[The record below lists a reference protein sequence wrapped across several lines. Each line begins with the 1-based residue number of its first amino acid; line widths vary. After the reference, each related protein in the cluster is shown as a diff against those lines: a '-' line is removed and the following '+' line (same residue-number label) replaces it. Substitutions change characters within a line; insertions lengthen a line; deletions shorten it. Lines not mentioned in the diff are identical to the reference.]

1 MRARPPA
8 ARPPFFSRISVRLL
22 AFNLLL
28 VFLPVAAFL
37 YLDTYERQ
45 LLRSLEHALVQQ
57 GRVLAASLSGRG
69 ALSAETAS
77 APLRELGQRQEARIR
92 VVDPAGRLLA
102 DSSRLGPRSE
112 PAAGS
117 SAASEPARSA
127 GENAGAADRSDPLL
141 TPLYRLASFPVRL
154 GRRLFGPPEPPYE
167 SGEFYSSAVTLLG
180 PEILEALDGRY
191 GAATRISAGGQ
202 RSVTLYS
209 ALPVRDGERVTGAVL
224 VSQSTYRIL
233 RDLYQLRLQV
243 FVIFLVSIAA
253 AVALSLLLATTISGP
268 LDRLRRQAGQ
278 ILDRRGRLRR
288 HFQIPQRRDEIG
300 ALALALREL
309 TRQLEAHL
317 AFSDSFASDLSHELK
332 NPLASIRAAA
342 ELIPEARS
350 PEEQAHFIEVIQREV
365 ARQEDLLARVREIAW
380 IDARLE
386 EEESEEVDVLQLAG
400 EIAESFKLRRPD
412 RAAIRVCRAA
422 EGSASP
428 EARVQVRLAPGRLA
442 QVLENLLDNAVGFS
456 APGGEVEVQA
466 GCRSG
471 WAVLRVLDRG
481 PGLPPQHLERVFD
494 RFFSYRPQAG
504 FDAEQGQAGAG
515 SGGEPGP
522 GAKGSRA
529 EHPGLGLA
537 IVKAIV
543 EGYGGTVSAANREG
557 GGAVFEVRLPAR

>member
-69 ALSAETAS
+69 ALSPEAAS

-92 VVDPAGRLLA
+92 VVDSAGRLLA
-102 DSSRLGPRSE
+102 DSSRLGPKSE
-112 PAAGS
+112 PR
-117 SAASEPARSA
+117 ARPT
-127 GENAGAADRSDPLL
+127 EEKAGAAGRGDPLL

-154 GRRLFGPPEPPYE
+154 GRLLFGPPEPPYE

-180 PEILEALDGRY
+180 PEILEALNGRY

-209 ALPVRDGERVTGAVL
+209 ALPLRDGERVTGAVL

-278 ILDRRGRLRR
+278 ILDRRGRLSA

-309 TRQLEAHL
+309 TRRLEAHL

-342 ELIPEARS
+342 ELIPEGRS
-350 PEEQAHFIEVIQREV
+350 PEEQAHFVEVIQREV

-386 EEESEEVDVLQLAG
+386 EEESEEVDVLELAG
-400 EIAESFKLRRPD
+400 EIAESFKLRWPD
-412 RAAIRVCRAA
+412 RAAIRVCGAPEGPAGPAA
-422 EGSASP
+422 K
-428 EARVQVRLAPGRLA
+428 VVVRLAPGRLA

-456 APGGEVEVQA
+456 APGSEVEVQA

-504 FDAEQGQAGAG
+504 FDNAPGRPEA
-515 SGGEPGP
+515 SVGGKPGP
-522 GAKGSRA
+522 ASKGSRA

-543 EGYGGTVSAANREG
+543 EGYGGKVSAANREG